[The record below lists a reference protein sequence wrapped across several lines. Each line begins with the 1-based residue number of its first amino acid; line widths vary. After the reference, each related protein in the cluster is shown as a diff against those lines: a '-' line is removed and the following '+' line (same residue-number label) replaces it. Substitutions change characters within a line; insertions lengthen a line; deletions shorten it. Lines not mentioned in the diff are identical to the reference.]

1 MNFDLSE
8 DQAML
13 KDTAERLFAQAAGN
27 PSGDLWAKMAELG
40 LLAAPFAEADGGL
53 GLGPVETMILA
64 EAAGR
69 AQVLTPYAGAI
80 IAAGT
85 ALRLAPVPPSS
96 LIAGLAAGEVPFA
109 WAHDE
114 LGMASGEA
122 RRTRARSS
130 GEDWIV
136 SGRKINVAHVAGDGR
151 LVVTATADGEPMVL
165 VLPLDAQGVSR
176 RDYQLFDGAPA
187 AEISFY
193 EVLVEAGA
201 VLARGVDA
209 ASLTERAREHLVA
222 FRASEAVGLMQ
233 ALLDATLEHL
243 KTRRQFGEPLS
254 SFQALRHR
262 AAEMLVALEQARSMA
277 MLAALSVEEA
287 DPEVR
292 RGTIAQVRTV
302 VGKSCKIVGQAA
314 VQLHGGIGVTEEH
327 PVGRGF
333 RQLTL
338 IDLEME
344 RG

>member
-13 KDTAERLFAQAAGN
+13 KDTAERLFAQAAGD
-27 PSGDLWAKMAELG
+27 PSGDLWGKMAELG
-40 LLAAPFAEADGGL
+40 LLAAPFAEDDGGL

-69 AQVLTPYAGAI
+69 AQVLTAYAGAI
-80 IAAGT
+80 AAAGT
-85 ALRLAPVPPSS
+85 ALRLAPVPPSA
-96 LIAGLAAGEVPFA
+96 LISGLAAGEIPFA
-109 WAHDE
+109 WAHEE
-114 LGMASGEA
+114 LGMPSGEA

-130 GEDWIV
+130 GDGWVV
-136 SGRKINVAHVAGDGR
+136 SGRKTNVVHVPPGAR
-151 LVVTATADGEPMVL
+151 LVATVTADSGPLVL
-165 VLPLDAQGVSR
+165 VIASDAPGVSR
-176 RDYQLFDGAPA
+176 RDYQLFDGTPA
-187 AEISFY
+187 SEIGFH
-193 EVLVEAGA
+193 EVPVAASA
-201 VLARGVDA
+201 VLAGGDEATVLA
-209 ASLTERAREHLVA
+209 ERARQHLAA
-222 FRASEAVGLMQ
+222 FRAAEAVGLMQ

-254 SFQALRHR
+254 AFQALRHK
-262 AAEMLVALEQARSMA
+262 AADMLVALEQARSMA
-277 MLAALSVEEA
+277 MLAALSVDDA
-287 DPEVR
+287 DADAR
-292 RGTIAQVRTV
+292 RKTIAQVRSV
-302 VGKSCKIVGQAA
+302 VGKSCKLVAQAA

>member
-13 KDTAERLFAQAAGN
+13 KDTAQRLFAQAAGN

-40 LLAAPFAEADGGL
+40 LLAAPFAETHGGL

-69 AQVLTPYAGAI
+69 AQVLTPYASSI
-80 IAAGT
+80 VAAGT
-85 ALRLAPVPPSS
+85 ALRLSPVPPST
-96 LIAGLAAGEVPFA
+96 LISGLAAGEVPFA
-109 WAHDE
+109 WGHEE
-114 LGMASGEA
+114 LGMPSREA

-130 GEDWIV
+130 GEGWIV
-136 SGRKINVAHVAGDGR
+136 SGRKTNVVHVVGDAR
-151 LVVTATADGEPMVL
+151 LVVTATADGEPIVL
-165 VLPLDAQGVSR
+165 IIPLDAQGVSR
-176 RDYQLFDGAPA
+176 RDYQLFDGTPA
-187 AEISFY
+187 SEISFY
-193 EVLVEAGA
+193 EVVVEATE
-201 VLARGVDA
+201 VLARGVEA
-209 ASLTERAREHLVA
+209 TVLTERAREHLVA

-262 AAEMLVALEQARSMA
+262 AADMLVALEQARSMA
-277 MLAALSVEEA
+277 MLAALSVEDA
-287 DPEVR
+287 DGAAR
-292 RGTIAQVRTV
+292 RRTIAQVRSV
-302 VGKSCKIVGQAA
+302 VGKSCKLVGQAA

>member
-27 PSGDLWAKMAELG
+27 PSGDLWARMAELG
-40 LLAAPFAEADGGL
+40 LLAAPFAEAHGGL
-53 GLGPVETMILA
+53 GLGPVETMVLA

-69 AQVLTPYAGAI
+69 AQVLTAYAGAI
-80 IAAGT
+80 AAAGT
-85 ALRLAPVPPSS
+85 ALRLAPVPPSAS
-96 LIAGLAAGEVPFA
+96 ISGLAAGEALFA

-122 RRTRARSS
+122 RRTRARPS
-130 GEDWIV
+130 GEGWIV
-136 SGRKINVAHVAGDGR
+136 SGRKINVTHVAEDAR
-151 LVVTATADGEPMVL
+151 LVVTATAEGEPIML
-165 VLPLDAQGVSR
+165 VIPLDAQGVAR
-176 RDYQLFDGAPA
+176 RDYHLFDGTPA
-187 AEISFY
+187 SEVSFY
-193 EVLVEAGA
+193 EVA
-201 VLARGVDA
+201 VDATAALARGA
-209 ASLTERAREHLVA
+209 EAETLTERAREHLVA
-222 FRASEAVGLMQ
+222 FRAAEAVGLMQ

-254 SFQALRHR
+254 AFQALRHR

-277 MLAALSVEEA
+277 MLAALSVEEPNGVA
-287 DPEVR
+287 R
-292 RGTIAQVRTV
+292 RKTIAQVRAV
-302 VGKSCKIVGQAA
+302 VGKACKLVGQAA
-314 VQLHGGIGVTEEH
+314 VQLHGGVGVTEEH

>member
-27 PSGDLWAKMAELG
+27 PSGDLWARMAELG
-40 LLAAPFAEADGGL
+40 LLAAPFAEEDGGL

-69 AQVLTPYAGAI
+69 AQVLTAYAGAI
-80 IAAGT
+80 AAAGT
-85 ALRLAPVPPSS
+85 ALRLAPVPPSAS
-96 LIAGLAAGEVPFA
+96 ISSLAAGEVPFA

-114 LGMASGEA
+114 LGMASGQA
-122 RRTRARSS
+122 RRTRVRSS
-130 GEDWIV
+130 GEGWIV
-136 SGRKINVAHVAGDGR
+136 SGRKINVTHVAEDAR
-151 LVVTATADGEPMVL
+151 LVVTATAEGEPIL
-165 VLPLDAQGVSR
+165 LIIPLDAQGVAR
-176 RDYQLFDGAPA
+176 RDYHLFDGTPA
-187 AEISFY
+187 SEVSFY
-193 EVLVEAGA
+193 EVTVDATA
-201 VLARGVDA
+201 ALARGPEA
-209 ASLTERAREHLVA
+209 ETLTERAREHLVA
-222 FRASEAVGLMQ
+222 FRAAEAVGLMQ

-254 SFQALRHR
+254 AFQALRHR
-262 AAEMLVALEQARSMA
+262 AADMLVALEQARSMA
-277 MLAALSVEEA
+277 MLAALSVEEP
-287 DPEVR
+287 DGVVR
-292 RGTIAQVRTV
+292 RKTIAQVRAV
-302 VGKSCKIVGQAA
+302 VGKACKLVGQAA
-314 VQLHGGIGVTEEH
+314 VQLHGGVGVTEEH

>member
-13 KDTAERLFAQAAGN
+13 KDTAERLFAEAAGN

-40 LLAAPFAEADGGL
+40 LLAAPFAEEHGGL

-69 AQVLTPYAGAI
+69 AQVLTAYAGSIA
-80 IAAGT
+80 AAGT
-85 ALRLAPVPPSS
+85 ALRLASAPPSA
-96 LIAGLAAGEVPFA
+96 LIASLALGEVPFA
-109 WAHDE
+109 WAHE
-114 LGMASGEA
+114 EVGVASDAA
-122 RRTRARSS
+122 RRALGRWTNE
-130 GEDWIV
+130 GWVV
-136 SGRKINVAHVAGDGR
+136 SGRKTNVVHLVEGAR
-151 LVVTATADGEPMVL
+151 LVVTVTVDGAPVVL
-165 VLPLDAQGVSR
+165 TIPSDAPGVSR
-176 RDYQLFDGAPA
+176 RDYRLFDGTPA
-187 AEISFY
+187 SDVSFDDVAVEIS
-193 EVLVEAGA
+193 V
-201 VLARGVDA
+201 VLACGAEA
-209 ASLTERAREHLVA
+209 AALTERVREHLVA
-222 FRASEAVGLMQ
+222 FRAAEAVGLMQ

-254 SFQALRHR
+254 SFQALRHK
-262 AAEMLVALEQARSMA
+262 AADMLVALEQSRSMA
-277 MLAALSVEEA
+277 MLAALSVEDA
-287 DPEVR
+287 DAEVR
-292 RGTIAQVRTV
+292 RKTIAQVRSV
-302 VGKSCKIVGQAA
+302 VGKSCKLVAQSA

>member
-13 KDTAERLFAQAAGN
+13 KDTAERLFAQA
-27 PSGDLWAKMAELG
+27 PGDLWTRMAELG

-53 GLGPVETMILA
+53 GLGPVETMVLA

-69 AQVLTPYAGAI
+69 AQVLTPYASSI
-80 IAAGT
+80 VAAGT
-85 ALRLAPVPPSS
+85 ALRLAPVPPSG
-96 LIAGLAAGEVPFA
+96 LIAGLAAGEVQIA
-109 WAHDE
+109 WGHEE
-114 LGMASGEA
+114 LGMPGGQP

-130 GEDWIV
+130 GESWII
-136 SGRKINVAHVAGDGR
+136 SGRKTNVVHVAGDAR
-151 LVVTATADGEPMVL
+151 LVVTATADGGPIVL
-165 VLPLDAQGVSR
+165 LVPLDAQGVSR
-176 RDYQLFDGAPA
+176 RDYQLFDGTPA
-187 AEISFY
+187 SEISFY
-193 EVLVEAGA
+193 EVGVEAGS
-201 VLARGVDA
+201 VLARGADA
-209 ASLTERAREHLVA
+209 AVLTERAREHLVA

-243 KTRRQFGEPLS
+243 RTRRQFGEPLS
-254 SFQALRHR
+254 SFQALRHK
-262 AAEMLVALEQARSMA
+262 AADMLVALEQARSMA
-277 MLAALSVEEA
+277 MLAALSVE
-287 DPEVR
+287 DPDTATR
-292 RGTIAQVRTV
+292 RKTIAQVRTV
-302 VGKSCKIVGQAA
+302 VGKACKLVGQAA